1 MGADPRELTVKYVT
15 NCRLHL
21 VQNSAWTCPKMANFA
36 SQSAYDLH
44 MDTPK
49 DTNILDDAN
58 TDAMACYQ
66 ALKAHDARFDGRFFV
81 AVSSTRIY
89 CRPVCRVKIPKFE
102 NCRFFNLAAL
112 AESHGY
118 RPCMRCR
125 PELAPRSLPWSTQD
139 ASRTLAL
146 QAARWLDEPL
156 AWHGDSPTI
165 TKLASHLGVSDR
177 HVRRLFEAQFGVSP
191 LQYLQTRR
199 LLTAKQLLTDTDMPT
214 SQVALASGF
223 ASVRRFSDAFVT
235 HYRLN
240 PSALRKS
247 VRNPTH
253 SPVRNAQAAIDGQSC
268 SVKLSYRPP
277 YDSRFM
283 LDFFRKRQLN
293 TTESIADIAN
303 NTSARWTFSHQTG
316 GKSHTGWLSV
326 EFMPAQPAVTLKV
339 SDSLRP
345 VLPQVIR
352 QVRALLDLDADPLAI
367 NAVLKN
373 SFESNAP
380 HQYAGLRVP
389 GCLNG
394 FELAVRAILGQQVTV
409 AAGRTFTQRVVNAF
423 GRAIETPFSELTR
436 LFPTP
441 EVLAAASGEALGQ
454 LGIVKQ
460 RQAAIMALARAVES
474 KELYLH
480 PGVNIE
486 STMTKL
492 RELPGVGDR
501 TAQYI
506 AMRALRWP
514 DAFVAGD
521 VALHKAMGL
530 QHQAPPLHVKLSPTK
545 TAAAALD
552 ASQQWRPW
560 RSYAVMRAWT
570 SL

>member
-1 MGADPRELTVKYVT
+1 
-15 NCRLHL
+15 
-21 VQNSAWTCPKMANFA
+21 MANPSEQTAYHLPMNTAVAASEVSRNHDALA
-36 SQSAYDLH
+36 SQAF
-44 MDTPK
+44 
-49 DTNILDDAN
+49 
-58 TDAMACYQ
+58 YQ

-81 AVSSTRIY
+81 GVSSTRIY
-89 CRPVCRVKIPKFE
+89 CRPVCRVKLPKFE
-102 NCRFFNLAAL
+102 NCRFFDHAAL
-112 AESHGY
+112 AEHAGY

-125 PELAPRSLPWSTQD
+125 PELAPQSLPWSSQD

-156 AWHGDSPTI
+156 AWGQASPSI
-165 TKLASHLGVSDR
+165 ARLAAHLGVSDR

-214 SQVALASGF
+214 SHIAHASGF
-223 ASVRRFSDAFVT
+223 GSVRRFSDAFLT

-240 PSALRKS
+240 PSALRQS
-247 VRNPTH
+247 ARSPTKAT
-253 SPVRNAQAAIDGQSC
+253 SKASIDWPSC
-268 SVKLSYRPP
+268 TVKLSYRPP
-277 YDSRFM
+277 YNVPWM
-283 LDFFRKRQLN
+283 LHFFKERQLN
-293 TTESIADIAN
+293 TTEFIAAEAI
-303 NTSARWTFSHQTG
+303 NTSAVWSFSYFFN
-316 GKSHTGWLSV
+316 GKSYAGWLSV
-326 EFMPAQPAVTLKV
+326 EFHPTQPTLLLKV

-352 QVRALLDLDADPLAI
+352 QVRALLDLDADPMAI
-367 NAVLKN
+367 NEVLSG
-373 SFESNAP
+373 SFGSDAST
-380 HQYAGLRVP
+380 AGIRVP

-409 AAGRTFTQRVVNAF
+409 AAGRTFTQRVVDAF
-423 GRAIETPFSELTR
+423 GSTIATPFPELTR
-436 LFPTP
+436 LFPAP
-441 EVLAAASGEALGQ
+441 EALAVASGEALGS

-460 RQAAIMALARAVES
+460 RQAAIVALARAVAS
-474 KELYLH
+474 KELALH
-480 PGVNIE
+480 PGVDIDA
-486 STMTKL
+486 TMAQL
-492 RELPGVGDR
+492 RALPGVGDW

-530 QHQAPPLHVKLSPTK
+530 QHQTPPLSPTK
-545 TAAAALD
+545 TAAAAVT
-552 ASQQWRPW
+552 ASQAWRPW

>member
-1 MGADPRELTVKYVT
+1 
-15 NCRLHL
+15 
-21 VQNSAWTCPKMANFA
+21 MANVE
-36 SQSAYDLH
+36 QQTGYHL
-44 MDTPK
+44 
-49 DTNILDDAN
+49 
-58 TDAMACYQ
+58 AMITAAEAAPSHNALACYQ

-81 AVSSTRIY
+81 GVSSTRIY
-89 CRPVCRVKIPKFE
+89 CRPVCRVKLPKFE
-102 NCRFFNLAAL
+102 NCRFFDHAAL
-112 AESHGY
+112 AENAGY

-125 PELAPRSLPWSTQD
+125 PELAPQSLPWSAQD

-156 AWHGDSPTI
+156 AWGETSPSI
-165 TKLASHLGVSDR
+165 TRLAAHLGVSDR
-177 HVRRLFEAQFGVSP
+177 HVRRMFEAQFGVSP

-214 SQVALASGF
+214 SHIAHASGF
-223 ASVRRFSDAFVT
+223 GSMRRFSDAFLT

-240 PSALRKS
+240 PSALRKIGKIGKS
-247 VRNPTH
+247 ARSPAKTASKPNPYPRNWP
-253 SPVRNAQAAIDGQSC
+253 C
-268 SVKLSYRPP
+268 STVKLSYRPP
-277 YDSRFM
+277 YNVLWM
-283 LDFFRKRQLN
+283 LAFFKKRQLD
-293 TTESIADIAN
+293 TTENITTKLIAAQAT
-303 NTSARWTFSHQTG
+303 NTPALWTFSYHFNDNLYV
-316 GKSHTGWLSV
+316 GWLSV
-326 EFMPAQPAVTLKV
+326 EFHPTQPTLLLKV

-352 QVRALLDLDADPLAI
+352 QVRALLDLDADPMAI
-367 NAVLKN
+367 NSVLATA
-373 SFESNAP
+373 FGSNEAT
-380 HQYAGLRVP
+380 AGIRVP

-423 GRAIETPFSELTR
+423 GSTIETPFPELTR

-441 EVLAAASGEALGQ
+441 EALAAANGEALGS

-460 RQAAIMALARAVES
+460 RQAAIVALARAVAS
-474 KELYLH
+474 KELALH
-480 PGVNIE
+480 PGVDIDA
-486 STMTKL
+486 TMAQL
-492 RELPGVGDR
+492 RALPGVGDW

-530 QHQAPPLHVKLSPTK
+530 QNQTPPLSPVK
-545 TAAAALD
+545 TAAAALT
-552 ASQQWRPW
+552 ASQAWRPW

-570 SL
+570 SLASSTS

>member
-1 MGADPRELTVKYVT
+1 MRSNPL
-15 NCRLHL
+15 
-21 VQNSAWTCPKMANFA
+21 SACPKMANFHF
-36 SQSAYDLH
+36 QQAYDLR
-44 MDTPK
+44 MNMTSDET
-49 DTNILDDAN
+49 
-58 TDAMACYQ
+58 TDALACYQ
-66 ALKAHDARFDGRFFV
+66 AMKSHDARFDGRFFV

-102 NCRFFNLAAL
+102 NCRFFDLAAQ

-125 PELAPRSLPWSTQD
+125 PEMAPRNLPWTTHD
-139 ASRTLAL
+139 ASSTLAL
-146 QAARWLDEPL
+146 QAARWLDEPAAWLRSNPSISQL
-156 AWHGDSPTI
+156 A
-165 TKLASHLGVSDR
+165 AHLGVSDR
-177 HVRRLFEAQFGVSP
+177 HVRRIFEAHFGISP

-199 LLTAKQLLTDTDMPT
+199 LLTAKQLLTDTDIPI
-214 SQVALASGF
+214 SHIAIASGF
-223 ASVRRFSDAFVT
+223 GSVRRFSDAFVT

-240 PSALRKS
+240 PSQLRKTARNS
-247 VRNPTH
+247 ENHADTTANPTVLKPD
-253 SPVRNAQAAIDGQSC
+253 SAAAYC

-277 YDSRFM
+277 YDNQWM

-293 TTESIADIAN
+293 TTEFIPI
-303 NTSARWTFSHQTG
+303 NTTNTPAAWTYSFKLGDKQYM
-316 GKSHTGWLSV
+316 GWISV
-326 EFMPAQPAVTLKV
+326 EFLSHQPIVLLKV
-339 SDSLRP
+339 SDSLRE

-352 QVRALLDLDADPLAI
+352 QVRALLDLDADPMAI
-367 NAVLKN
+367 NTVLKN
-373 SFESNAP
+373 SFESSNVDFS
-380 HQYAGLRVP
+380 GLRVP

-409 AAGRTFTQRVVNAF
+409 AAGRTFAQRVVDAF
-423 GRAIETPFSELTR
+423 GSSIETPFPGLTR

-441 EVLAAASGEALGQ
+441 EVLATASVEALGQ

-460 RQAAIMALARAVES
+460 RQSAIVALARAVAS

-480 PGVNIE
+480 PGVSIE
-486 STMTKL
+486 AMMAKL
-492 RELPGVGDR
+492 RELPGMGDW

-530 QHQAPPLHVKLSPTK
+530 LNREPKLSPAK
-545 TAAAALD
+545 TAAAALE
-552 ASQQWRPW
+552 ASQVWRPW

-570 SL
+570 SLSKPT

>member
-1 MGADPRELTVKYVT
+1 MQNGAL
-15 NCRLHL
+15 
-21 VQNSAWTCPKMANFA
+21 TCPKMANFV

-44 MDTPK
+44 MDTLK
-49 DTNILDDAN
+49 DTNASANNIAIDDAN
-58 TDAMACYQ
+58 TDAVACYQ

-102 NCRFFNLAAL
+102 NCRFFDLAAL

-156 AWHGDSPTI
+156 AWQGDSPTI
-165 TKLASHLGVSDR
+165 AKLAAHLGVSDR

-214 SQVALASGF
+214 SHIALASGF

-247 VRNPTH
+247 AR
-253 SPVRNAQAAIDGQSC
+253 SPVRGSNAAIDGQSC

-277 YDSRFM
+277 YDCRLM

-293 TTESIADIAN
+293 TTESIAEIAN
-303 NTSARWTFSHQTG
+303 NTPARWTFIHQTG
-316 GKSHTGWLSV
+316 GKSYAGWLSV
-326 EFMPAQPAVTLKV
+326 EFMPTEPAVALKV

-373 SFESNAP
+373 SFESDKP

-423 GRAIETPFSELTR
+423 GSAIETPFPELTR

-441 EVLAAASGEALGQ
+441 EALAAASGEALGQ

-460 RQAAIMALARAVES
+460 RQAAIVALARAVET

-480 PGVNIE
+480 PSVNIE

-492 RELPGVGDR
+492 RELPGVGDW

-530 QHQAPPLHVKLSPTK
+530 QHQEPHLHVKLSPAK
-545 TAAAALD
+545 TAAAALA
-552 ASQQWRPW
+552 ASQVWRPW

>member
-1 MGADPRELTVKYVT
+1 
-15 NCRLHL
+15 
-21 VQNSAWTCPKMANFA
+21 MAKLA
-36 SQSAYDLH
+36 RQTAYDFTMNTKVEANPSH
-44 MDTPK
+44 
-49 DTNILDDAN
+49 DAL
-58 TDAMACYQ
+58 ACYQ

-81 AVSSTRIY
+81 GVSSTRIY
-89 CRPVCRVKIPKFE
+89 CRPVCRVKLPKFE
-102 NCRFFNLAAL
+102 NCRFFDHAAV
-112 AESHGY
+112 AESAGY

-125 PELAPRSLPWSTQD
+125 PELAPQSLPWSSQD

-156 AWHGDSPTI
+156 AWGEASPSI
-165 TKLASHLGVSDR
+165 TRLAAHLGVSDR

-214 SQVALASGF
+214 SQIAHASGF
-223 ASVRRFSDAFVT
+223 GSVRRFSDAFLT

-240 PSALRKS
+240 PSALRKIGEIGKS
-247 VRNPTH
+247 AH
-253 SPVRNAQAAIDGQSC
+253 SPAKTTSQTSDAWPC
-268 SVKLSYRPP
+268 STVKLSYRPP
-277 YDSRFM
+277 YNVPWM
-283 LDFFRKRQLN
+283 LAFFKKRQLD
-293 TTESIADIAN
+293 TTENITTEFIATQAT
-303 NTSARWTFSHQTG
+303 NTSATWAFSYHFID
-316 GKSHTGWLSV
+316 KLYVGWLSV
-326 EFMPAQPAVTLKV
+326 EFHPTQPTLTLKV

-352 QVRALLDLDADPLAI
+352 QVRSLLDLDADPMAI
-367 NAVLKN
+367 NSVLATAFGN
-373 SFESNAP
+373 DEAT
-380 HQYAGLRVP
+380 AGIRVP

-409 AAGRTFTQRVVNAF
+409 AAGRTFTQRVVNTF
-423 GRAIETPFSELTR
+423 GSTIETPFPELTR

-441 EVLAAASGEALGQ
+441 EALATASGEALGS

-460 RQAAIMALARAVES
+460 RQAAIVALARAVTS
-474 KELYLH
+474 KELALH
-480 PGVNIE
+480 PGVDIDA
-486 STMTKL
+486 TMAQL
-492 RELPGVGDR
+492 RALPGVGDW

-530 QHQAPPLHVKLSPTK
+530 LNLEPKLSPTK
-545 TAAAALD
+545 AAAAALES
-552 ASQQWRPW
+552 SQAWRPW

-570 SL
+570 SLASFAG

>member
-1 MGADPRELTVKYVT
+1 MSTVAEV
-15 NCRLHL
+15 NP
-21 VQNSAWTCPKMANFA
+21 SP
-36 SQSAYDLH
+36 
-44 MDTPK
+44 
-49 DTNILDDAN
+49 DAL
-58 TDAMACYQ
+58 ACYQ
-66 ALKAHDARFDGRFFV
+66 ALKTHDARFDGRFFV
-81 AVSSTRIY
+81 GVSSTRIY
-89 CRPVCRVKIPKFE
+89 CRPVCRVKLPKFE
-102 NCRFFNLAAL
+102 NCRFFDHAAL
-112 AESHGY
+112 AESAGY

-125 PELAPRSLPWSTQD
+125 PELAPQNLPWSAQD

-156 AWHGDSPTI
+156 AWGEASPSI
-165 TKLASHLGVSDR
+165 TRLAAHLGVSDR

-214 SQVALASGF
+214 SHIARASGF
-223 ASVRRFSDAFVT
+223 GSVRRFSDAFLT

-247 VRNPTH
+247 VHNIVKPSVKTDKNWP
-253 SPVRNAQAAIDGQSC
+253 SST
-268 SVKLSYRPP
+268 VKLSYRPP
-277 YDSRFM
+277 YNVPWM
-283 LDFFRKRQLN
+283 LAFFKKRQLDSTEN
-293 TTESIADIAN
+293 ITTEFIATQAI
-303 NTSARWTFSHQTG
+303 NTPSAWSFSY
-316 GKSHTGWLSV
+316 KFNDELYVGWLSV
-326 EFMPAQPAVTLKV
+326 EFDTTQPTLTLKV

-352 QVRALLDLDADPLAI
+352 QVRALLDLDAEPMAI
-367 NAVLKN
+367 NDALGNHFKHNFGNDEAV
-373 SFESNAP
+373 S
-380 HQYAGLRVP
+380 GIRVP

-423 GRAIETPFSELTR
+423 GNPIETPFPELTR
-436 LFPTP
+436 HFPMP
-441 EVLAAASGEALGQ
+441 EALAAASGEALGS

-460 RQAAIMALARAVES
+460 RQAAIVAMARAVAS
-474 KELYLH
+474 KELALH
-480 PGVNIE
+480 PGVDIDA
-486 STMTKL
+486 TMAKL
-492 RELPGVGDR
+492 RALPGVGDW

-530 QHQAPPLHVKLSPTK
+530 LNLEPKLSPAK
-545 TAAAALD
+545 AAATALE
-552 ASQQWRPW
+552 ASHVWRPW

-570 SL
+570 SLSAPTSKAIT

>member
-1 MGADPRELTVKYVT
+1 MAKLTRQT
-15 NCRLHL
+15 
-21 VQNSAWTCPKMANFA
+21 
-36 SQSAYDLH
+36 AYDFSMNTEVEVNPSH
-44 MDTPK
+44 
-49 DTNILDDAN
+49 DAL
-58 TDAMACYQ
+58 ACYQ

-81 AVSSTRIY
+81 GVSSTRIY

-102 NCRFFNLAAL
+102 NCRFFDHAAV
-112 AESHGY
+112 AESAGY

-125 PELAPRSLPWSTQD
+125 PELAPQHLPWSSQD

-156 AWHGDSPTI
+156 AWGESSPSI
-165 TKLASHLGVSDR
+165 TRLAAHLGVSDR

-214 SQVALASGF
+214 SHIAHASGF
-223 ASVRRFSDAFVT
+223 GSVRRFSDAFLT

-240 PSALRKS
+240 PSALRKIGKS
-247 VRNPTH
+247 AG
-253 SPVRNAQAAIDGQSC
+253 SPAKTASNTTALTSGWPC
-268 SVKLSYRPP
+268 STVKLSYRPP
-277 YDSRFM
+277 YNVTWM
-283 LDFFRKRQLN
+283 LAFFNKRQLDSTEN
-293 TTESIADIAN
+293 IGGNITTEFIATQAT
-303 NTSARWTFSHQTG
+303 NTPAKWTFSYQFND
-316 GKSHTGWLSV
+316 KLYAGWLSV
-326 EFMPAQPAVTLKV
+326 EFHPTQPTLTLKV

-352 QVRALLDLDADPLAI
+352 QVRALLDLDADPMAI
-367 NAVLKN
+367 NSVLATAFGN
-373 SFESNAP
+373 DETT
-380 HQYAGLRVP
+380 AGIRVP

-423 GRAIETPFSELTR
+423 GSTVETPFPELTR

-441 EVLAAASGEALGQ
+441 QVLAAASGEALGS

-460 RQAAIMALARAVES
+460 RQAAIVALARAVAS
-474 KELYLH
+474 KELALH
-480 PGVNIE
+480 PGVDIDA
-486 STMTKL
+486 TMAQL
-492 RELPGVGDR
+492 RALPGVGDW

-530 QHQAPPLHVKLSPTK
+530 LNLEPKLSPTK
-545 TAAAALD
+545 AAATALE
-552 ASQQWRPW
+552 ASQAWRPW

-570 SL
+570 TLN

>member
-1 MGADPRELTVKYVT
+1 MNKVVT
-15 NCRLHL
+15 EAKTEI
-21 VQNSAWTCPKMANFA
+21 VSNSISDYAV
-36 SQSAYDLH
+36 
-44 MDTPK
+44 
-49 DTNILDDAN
+49 
-58 TDAMACYQ
+58 ACYQ
-66 ALKAHDARFDGRFFV
+66 VLKTHDARFDGRFFV
-81 AVSSTRIY
+81 GVSSTRIY
-89 CRPVCRVKIPKFE
+89 CRPVCRVKLPKFE
-102 NCRFFNLAAL
+102 NCRFFDHAAL
-112 AESHGY
+112 AESAGY

-125 PELAPRSLPWSTQD
+125 PELAPQNLPWSAQD

-156 AWHGDSPTI
+156 AWGEASPSI
-165 TKLASHLGVSDR
+165 TRLAAHLGVSDR

-214 SQVALASGF
+214 SHIARASGF
-223 ASVRRFSDAFVT
+223 GSVRRFSDAFLT

-247 VRNPTH
+247 VHNIVKPSVKTDKNWP
-253 SPVRNAQAAIDGQSC
+253 SST
-268 SVKLSYRPP
+268 VKLSYRPP
-277 YDSRFM
+277 YNVPWM
-283 LDFFRKRQLN
+283 LAFFKKRQLDSTEN
-293 TTESIADIAN
+293 ITTEFIATQAI
-303 NTSARWTFSHQTG
+303 NTPSSWSFSY
-316 GKSHTGWLSV
+316 KFNDELYVGWLSV
-326 EFMPAQPAVTLKV
+326 EFDTTQPTLTLKV

-352 QVRALLDLDADPLAI
+352 QVRALLDLDADPMAI
-367 NAVLKN
+367 NDALGDHFKHSFGNDEAV
-373 SFESNAP
+373 S
-380 HQYAGLRVP
+380 GIRVP

-423 GRAIETPFSELTR
+423 GNPIETPFPELTR
-436 LFPTP
+436 HFPMP
-441 EVLAAASGEALGQ
+441 EALAAASGEALGS

-460 RQAAIMALARAVES
+460 RQAAIVAMARAVAS
-474 KELYLH
+474 KELALH
-480 PGVNIE
+480 PGVDIE
-486 STMTKL
+486 ATMAKL
-492 RELPGVGDR
+492 RALPGVGDW

-530 QHQAPPLHVKLSPTK
+530 LNLEPKLSPAK
-545 TAAAALD
+545 AAATALE
-552 ASQQWRPW
+552 ASHVWRPW

-570 SL
+570 SLSAPTSKAIT